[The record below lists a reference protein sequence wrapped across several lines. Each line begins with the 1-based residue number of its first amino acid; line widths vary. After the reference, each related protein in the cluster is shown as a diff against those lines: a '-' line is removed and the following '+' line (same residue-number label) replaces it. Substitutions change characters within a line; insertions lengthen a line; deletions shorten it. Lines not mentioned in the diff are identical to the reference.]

1 METQSAEEGYLSP
14 ELLRLVVDLEK
25 ELAGQREHLKKVE
38 EKTAQIEKRLKI
50 LINEL
55 IQAGYINVP
64 ERRQLLKRNLVNHE
78 ALINLLKKKGIVSK
92 REFIREVKQLVRSTN
107 ETKKNAS

>member
-1 METQSAEEGYLSP
+1 METQPAEEGYLSP

-25 ELAGQREHLKKVE
+25 ELVEQREHLKKVE

-64 ERRQLLKRNLVNHE
+64 ERRQLLRRNLLNHE
-78 ALINLLKKKGIVSK
+78 ALINILKKKGIVSK
-92 REFIREVKQLVRSTN
+92 REFIREVKQLVRSAN